1 MYLVTGLGNPGI
13 KYLKNLHNIG
23 FMAVEL
29 LAEKYGAEFKGKGFN
44 GLYAEKIVEGEKVF
58 FLKPQTFMNLSG
70 QCVAAFSSYF
80 KIPPENIVVIY
91 DDVDIEIGALRVRP
105 SGSAGTHNGMRNI
118 VAELGTENFPR
129 IRVGTKP
136 EGEVRA
142 DLMDYVL
149 SDIKKE
155 DEPRFAVSIKA
166 AVAAA
171 DDFIHG
177 KNIEEI
183 MCEYNGGRRGI

>member
-1 MYLVTGLGNPGI
+1 MYLVVGLGNPGL

-29 LAEKYGAEFKGKGFN
+29 LAEKYGAEFNKKGYKGV
-44 GLYAEKIVEGEKVF
+44 YAEKNAGGEKVF

-70 QCVAAFSSYF
+70 ESVAEFSSYF
-80 KIPPENIVVIY
+80 RIPPERIIVIY
-91 DDVDIEIGALRVRP
+91 DDVDIAIGCLRVRAG
-105 SGSAGTHNGMRNI
+105 GSAGTHNGMRNI
-118 VAELGTENFPR
+118 VSHLGTENFPR

-136 EGEVRA
+136 ERQVE
-142 DLMDYVL
+142 MIDYVL
-149 SDIKKE
+149 SDIRKE

-171 DDFIHG
+171 DDFIRG
-177 KNIEEI
+177 KSIEEI
-183 MCEYNGGRRGI
+183 MCAYNGVGA